1 MENGNKY
8 RLQKINEIQKELE
21 VEKENRRRLEKKYKK
36 GIKAVNILDYV
47 LAVTIM
53 GSNVVGVSLVSTIV
67 AAPAVI
73 TTGTITMGA
82 SMLFILSR
90 QINRKLTATV
100 KKHKE
105 LGNLI
110 EEVLNKISND
120 VSIAL
125 KMIIKSRMK
134 SLVSFCRK
142 LMRLRKEKKKIDA
155 MTKETTD
162 IKSDIVEPFLQK
174 IALKKR

>member
-8 RLQKINEIQKELE
+8 RLQKINDIQKELE
-21 VEKENRRRLEKKYKK
+21 VEKENRRQLEKKYKK

-53 GSNVVGVSLVSTIV
+53 GSNVVGVGLVSTIV

-125 KMIIKSRMK
+125 NDNKISDEEF
-134 SLVSFCRK
+134 SFILSEVNAFK
-142 LMRLRKEKKKIDA
+142 ERKEKIDA
-155 MTKETTD
+155 MSKETTD